1 MILDQLFTI
10 HNGLIVQICCLYVHG
25 LHKLLVIDSLPL
37 SCTLFLVMQNAEG
50 VIATA
55 LMYADAVWDRDA
67 LDSDELSF
75 RVGDVIEVLDMTD
88 DVWWHG
94 SVGET
99 SGWFPASFVRVR

>member
-1 MILDQLFTI
+1 MI
-10 HNGLIVQICCLYVHG
+10 
-25 LHKLLVIDSLPL
+25 
-37 SCTLFLVMQNAEG
+37 MQNAEG

-99 SGWFPASFVRVR
+99 SGWFPASFVRVRWCKYLRTNKI